1 MRSRRRLVA
10 RNLSVITTLAA
21 FYFATVP
28 FRCWYQIRCVK
39 IICKG
44 SILNTEMLGYELL
57 TVGRYYAPQRDDQ
70 NKLVKLKPIDQAVK
84 NAKITNNANDFTA
97 HSKRTLKWF
106 GVNLYKS
113 LQNTTVLTTD
123 QFTNIRDGHL
133 TFFSAQ
139 IAHIVSSNHQ
149 PFSIHRPYIGTF
161 SMRILCKYYKFI
173 Y

>member
-133 TFFSAQ
+133 KKKEFCSNRAHCFFKSPT
-139 IAHIVSSNHQ
+139 IFYSSTVHWNIFHAN
-149 PFSIHRPYIGTF
+149 F
-161 SMRILCKYYKFI
+161 M
-173 Y
+173 